1 MEGLITIE
9 SQFGPKETCERLDAD
24 IRAQGM
30 RVFARIDHSQLAAE
44 AGLEL
49 RPTILIIFGNPRS
62 GTPLM
67 QAIQTVGIDLPLK
80 AVVWQDLSGKTWVSY
95 NDMKLLAN
103 RHGITGV
110 DKVVRMM
117 NLALGALAAKARSE
131 E

>member
-9 SQFGPKETCERLDAD
+9 SEFGPKETIDRLDTD

-30 RVFARIDHSQLAAE
+30 RVFARIDQSQLAAA

-49 RPTILIIFGNPRS
+49 RPTMLIIFGNPRG

-67 QAIQTVGIDLPLK
+67 QASQTVGIDLPLK
-80 AVVWQDLSGKTWVSY
+80 ALVWQDSSGKTWVSY
-95 NDMKLLAN
+95 NDTECLAK

-110 DKVVRMM
+110 DQVVRMM
-117 NLALGALAAKARSE
+117 NLALGALAAKAARN
-131 E
+131 